1 MTLTLI
7 LVLCSVPVLVAVYLL
22 GDAWFNRATTGTEA
36 WRDRAPAW
44 MQVLRPFVNMLLN
57 PMRERRAAQ
66 PVVEDN
72 AKHSNLHQRL
82 LSAGYGYAIRPDEFI
97 CARWI
102 LLIIMSLVFVFTY
115 FRLPDLGNGWLVLIA
130 LTIPLAYI
138 YPDIWLSDMTKRRKK
153 KIARDFP
160 FFLDLLVLSMRAG
173 LNFSSAI
180 AHGADK
186 MRAGPL
192 REELQSLI
200 RAIRTGKSR
209 REALDELAVRV
220 ALPPVSNFVAAV
232 NQAEEVGG
240 ELGELLSKQ
249 AAQRRKE
256 RFLRAEEEA
265 NKAPVKMLLPLI
277 GILFPMTFVII
288 GFTLFIK
295 ARDSGVLDFMN

>member
-1 MTLTLI
+1 MLI
-7 LVLCSVPVLVAVYLL
+7 GIMLLAIVPVVVVVYLL
-22 GDAWFNRATTGTEA
+22 GDAWFSRATAGAEA

-57 PMRERRAAQ
+57 PMRERSGNQ
-66 PVVEDN
+66 EVVNVALE
-72 AKHSNLHQRL
+72 QRL
-82 LSAGYGYAIRPDEFI
+82 VRAGYGYAIRPDEFV

-102 LLIIMSLVFVFTY
+102 LAILMVIVCVFAYFRFPTLSSTY
-115 FRLPDLGNGWLVLIA
+115 FAILL
-130 LTIPLAYI
+130 LTIPLAFV
-138 YPDIWLSDMTKRRKK
+138 YPDIWLNDMTKRRKK
-153 KIARDFP
+153 RIARDFP

-180 AHGADK
+180 SHASEK
-186 MRAGPL
+186 IRMGPL
-192 REELQSLI
+192 REEMQFLI
-200 RAIRTGKSR
+200 RTIRTGKGR
-209 REALDELAVRV
+209 RPALDELAVRV
-220 ALPPVSNFVAAV
+220 ALPQVSNFVAAV

-295 ARDSGVLDFMN
+295 ARDTGVLDFMY